1 MVPLSARRGPVTLP
15 WFGMTAGAAEVL
27 AVVRVE
33 DGPGVS
39 MMGGRA
45 ISLASTLLR
54 LPMTLEV
61 FTGEC

>member
-1 MVPLSARRGPVTLP
+1 M
-15 WFGMTAGAAEVL
+15 L